1 MLEESF
7 EKEMEEEERVRRKKL
22 DMIKLAKRPIDM
34 NKLNEHAMKHDQF
47 IAQMQYKRQA
57 DMNRSMVSAATSF
70 TPKYRSKFYQRNLE
84 QEQRRKEMEEA
95 KQELKQLLFDKKKS
109 YSRYVADVH

>member
-1 MLEESF
+1 
-7 EKEMEEEERVRRKKL
+7 
-22 DMIKLAKRPIDM
+22 
-34 NKLNEHAMKHDQF
+34 
-47 IAQMQYKRQA
+47 MQYKRQA
-57 DMNRSMVSAATSF
+57 DLNRSIVSAVTSF

-109 YSRYVADVH
+109 YSRYVSDVHKPTPSMMKSKELENLKDQLKHPVRQSQRVPPGTVLPLLPPVSANKSYR

>member
-34 NKLNEHAMKHDQF
+34 NKLNEHAMKHD
-47 IAQMQYKRQA
+47 
-57 DMNRSMVSAATSF
+57 
-70 TPKYRSKFYQRNLE
+70 
-84 QEQRRKEMEEA
+84 
-95 KQELKQLLFDKKKS
+95 
-109 YSRYVADVH
+109 